1 MQRGNVEVGTAYHPC
16 SVMTCAAVVTPA
28 DAGTESVTPVMR
40 IEQTS
45 IRGTTT
51 IGPTTWRYL
60 DKLGRTIRAEAQ
72 SFDGPARVRRDTR
85 YDARGRVRRAS
96 QPYYSG
102 GTAHYTAYAY
112 DARGRVLSETRPDG
126 GVTTMA
132 YVVDSANAN
141 QIRATATEEVYKPGS
156 STAAATRETVS
167 LYNVMG
173 ELVSRTE
180 GHGTADA
187 AKTGIAYNGAGQPTT
202 HTADGSVA
210 ATFDYDSAGFRESV
224 TSPNFGTVTST
235 YTKFGELHARADGKG
250 TTTWT
255 YDALGRPT
263 KRKDPDGV
271 AEWRY
276 DPMYADGALDR
287 RCYEKGDN
295 VNGCASLASPDFKEK
310 LRYGPE
316 ARPRRVETTIEE
328 RGASEIYYH
337 SYTYRSDGRIE
348 TIDYPSELTVR
359 HGYNERGDRDTL
371 TNAATGTTLE
381 ERTAMDAHGNVT
393 GVTYGNGVTTTRA
406 FDPKTGRA
414 KDIDT
419 VASGGTKIQD
429 NAYVWRSDG
438 LLESRASHVG
448 GNNAKLETF
457 AYDPLGRLKAATTKL
472 NNSATA
478 TRTLSQTYYANGNLK
493 TKTSSVGADIG
504 TTVSAYHY
512 DDAAKPNRLSRA
524 TIGGKNHTF
533 SHDADGNIKKY
544 DCTSSTCGDD
554 KYIEWNGRN
563 LPHRITV
570 GGSQADETPTS
581 RDEFAYGP
589 DGARFHRE
597 TTYTDANDDLQT
609 EHIYYVGSFEEL
621 LSRAGAAHTSI
632 RQTRVTDAVRHV
644 RTTTV
649 TTDDDG
655 EETTTEAKYVEYLH
669 KDHLGSVEGAT
680 DEAGARTRTLAY
692 DPFGERRKAD
702 WTAALTDAER
712 AALAGS
718 SDPRTRG
725 HTGHEHLDRTGFI
738 HRGGRVY
745 DPTLGRFLSPDPLVG
760 NPGSAQRWNGYSYVS
775 NSPMS
780 FVDPSGLSQAPGA
793 GGCNLVGVM
802 CGAAGGGFGLAS
814 VVSTHRFQW
823 VDIFFSVVSSWF
835 NTDWGTGV
843 IDETGATN
851 RNYFGGG
858 GAADGG
864 WGSYDSHEP
873 FHFGIAFFSATFQ
886 VTRQVGVV
894 GTPNIPGRDMKKELE
909 DELGRL
915 TARGILDPKN
925 KYKSRDEAARAV
937 LEILAPLSA
946 KYGLELGGNI
956 MEIEGLT
963 SRRTG
968 RVLKSRFRY
977 TMPVIG
983 ESKRVGVNIG
993 NPGYHTHTSGD
1004 LVFSNRFDN
1013 AAHDLKGGDAEWVKE
1028 SGHPLYLGVVG
1039 ADGRVQVGVCEAGKC
1054 PTTGKEGTE
1063 PTRTIP

>member
-1 MQRGNVEVGTAYHPC
+1 M
-16 SVMTCAAVVTPA
+16 
-28 DAGTESVTPVMR
+28 
-40 IEQTS
+40 
-45 IRGTTT
+45 
-51 IGPTTWRYL
+51 
-60 DKLGRTIRAEAQ
+60 
-72 SFDGPARVRRDTR
+72 
-85 YDARGRVRRAS
+85 
-96 QPYYSG
+96 
-102 GTAHYTAYAY
+102 
-112 DARGRVLSETRPDG
+112 
-126 GVTTMA
+126 
-132 YVVDSANAN
+132 
-141 QIRATATEEVYKPGS
+141 
-156 STAAATRETVS
+156 
-167 LYNVMG
+167 
-173 ELVSRTE
+173 
-180 GHGTADA
+180 
-187 AKTGIAYNGAGQPTT
+187 
-202 HTADGSVA
+202 
-210 ATFDYDSAGFRESV
+210 
-224 TSPNFGTVTST
+224 
-235 YTKFGELHARADGKG
+235 
-250 TTTWT
+250 
-255 YDALGRPT
+255 
-263 KRKDPDGV
+263 
-271 AEWRY
+271 
-276 DPMYADGALDR
+276 
-287 RCYEKGDN
+287 
-295 VNGCASLASPDFKEK
+295 
-310 LRYGPE
+310 
-316 ARPRRVETTIEE
+316 
-328 RGASEIYYH
+328 
-337 SYTYRSDGRIE
+337 
-348 TIDYPSELTVR
+348 
-359 HGYNERGDRDTL
+359 
-371 TNAATGTTLE
+371 
-381 ERTAMDAHGNVT
+381 
-393 GVTYGNGVTTTRA
+393 
-406 FDPKTGRA
+406 
-414 KDIDT
+414 
-419 VASGGTKIQD
+419 
-429 NAYVWRSDG
+429 
-438 LLESRASHVG
+438 
-448 GNNAKLETF
+448 
-457 AYDPLGRLKAATTKL
+457 
-472 NNSATA
+472 
-478 TRTLSQTYYANGNLK
+478 SQTYYANGNLK

-524 TIGGKNHTF
+524 TIGDKDHTF
-533 SHDADGNIKKY
+533 GHDADGNIKKY

-886 VTRQVGVV
+886 VTSQVGVV

-925 KYKSRDEAARAV
+925 KYKSPDEAARAV
-937 LEILAPLSA
+937 LDILAPLSA

-956 MEIEGLT
+956 KEVKGRT
-963 SRRTG
+963 SRLTG
-968 RVLKSRFRY
+968 RVLERRFEY

-983 ESKRVGVNIG
+983 ESTRVGVSTE
-993 NPGYHTHTSGD
+993 NPGYHTHPSGD
-1004 LVFSNRFDN
+1004 LVFSNRFYN
-1013 AAHDLKGGDAEWVKE
+1013 ADHDLNGGDAEWVKN
-1028 SGHPLYLGVVG
+1028 SGQPLYVGVVG
-1039 ADGRVQVGVCEAGKC
+1039 PDGRVLVGVCDVGKC
-1054 PTTGKEGTE
+1054 PTFGDHGTE

>member
-255 YDALGRPT
+255 YDTLGRPT
-263 KRKDPDGV
+263 KRKDPGGV

-276 DPMYADGALDR
+276 DPMYADGALKQ
-287 RCYEKGDN
+287 RCYEQGAN
-295 VNGCASLASPDFKEK
+295 AARCADLSAPDFKQE
-310 LRYGPE
+310 LAYGPK
-316 ARPRRVETTIEE
+316 ARLSTSTTTIEE
-328 RGASEIYYH
+328 RGGTSYH
-337 SYTYRSDGRIE
+337 HAYNYDKHGRID

-359 HGYNERGDRDTL
+359 HGYNERGYRDTL
-371 TNAATGTTLE
+371 TNAATGATLE
-381 ERTAMDAHGNVT
+381 ERAAMDAHGNVT
-393 GVTYGNGVTTTRA
+393 EVTYGNGVTTTRA

-414 KDIDT
+414 RDIDT
-419 VASGGTKIQD
+419 VARGGTKIQD

-438 LLESRASHVG
+438 LLESRASHIG

-457 AYDPLGRLKAATTKL
+457 AYDPLGRLATATTKL
-472 NNSATA
+472 GDVTR
-478 TRTLSQTYYANGNLK
+478 RTLSQTYDDKGNLK

-524 TIGGKNHTF
+524 TIGGKDHTF

-544 DCTSSTCGDD
+544 DCTSPTCGDD

-570 GGSQADETPTS
+570 GGSRADDTPTS

-609 EHIYYVGSFEEL
+609 EHTYYVGSFEEL
-621 LSRAGAAHTSI
+621 LPRSGAAHASI
-632 RQTRVTDAVRHV
+632 EQTRVTDAVRHV

-649 TTDDDG
+649 TTDDEG
-655 EETTTEAKYVEYLH
+655 NETGREQDDYVEYLH

-680 DEAGARTRTLAY
+680 DEAGARTRTLAH

-760 NPGSAQRWNGYSYVS
+760 NPGSAQAWNGYSYVS

-793 GGCNLVGVM
+793 GGCDLVGVM

-823 VDIFFSVVSSWF
+823 VDIFFSVSSLI
-835 NTDWGTGV
+835 TLDWGSGSGV
-843 IDETGATN
+843 IYNYSGESDP
-851 RNYFGGG
+851 YFGGW
-858 GAADGG
+858 G
-864 WGSYDSHEP
+864 WGSFD
-873 FHFGIAFFSATFQ
+873 AFAGVSYGYSYWSGSVQ
-886 VTRQVGVV
+886 VTGQLALDGFPRIASRPLDAEPTEHIESTQQTVKQG
-894 GTPNIPGRDMKKELE
+894 PGKWMIIDADKIKLKNFI
-909 DELGRL
+909 RL
-915 TARGILDPKN
+915 P
-925 KYKSRDEAARAV
+925 V
-937 LEILAPLSA
+937 LYIF
-946 KYGLELGGNI
+946 N
-956 MEIEGLT
+956 
-963 SRRTG
+963 
-968 RVLKSRFRY
+968 
-977 TMPVIG
+977 IG
-983 ESKRVGVNIG
+983 EPRKEEKLGKDFETGIRDVTQEWVPL
-993 NPGYHTHTSGD
+993 NPSEVERMEDQGQTSVERPYGETKTTRQEWAEGPD
-1004 LVFSNRFDN
+1004 PWRESGKSYQWHPGIPKVEYE
-1013 AAHDLKGGDAEWVKE
+1013 LKGLPK
-1028 SGHPLYLGVVG
+1028 
-1039 ADGRVQVGVCEAGKC
+1039 K
-1054 PTTGKEGTE
+1054 
-1063 PTRTIP
+1063 

>member
-255 YDALGRPT
+255 YDTLGRPT
-263 KRKDPDGV
+263 KRKDPGGV

-276 DPMYADGALDR
+276 DPMYADGALKQ
-287 RCYEKGDN
+287 RCYEQGAN
-295 VNGCASLASPDFKEK
+295 AARCADLSAPDFKQE
-310 LRYGPE
+310 LAYGPK
-316 ARPRRVETTIEE
+316 ARLSTSTTTIEE
-328 RGASEIYYH
+328 RGGTSYH
-337 SYTYRSDGRIE
+337 HAYNYDKHGRID

-359 HGYNERGDRDTL
+359 HGYNERGYRDTL
-371 TNAATGTTLE
+371 TNAATGATLE
-381 ERTAMDAHGNVT
+381 ERAAMDAHGNVT
-393 GVTYGNGVTTTRA
+393 EVTYGNGVTTTRA

-414 KDIDT
+414 RDIDT
-419 VASGGTKIQD
+419 VARGGTKIQD

-438 LLESRASHVG
+438 LLESRASHIG

-457 AYDPLGRLKAATTKL
+457 AYDPLGRLATATTKL
-472 NNSATA
+472 GDVTR
-478 TRTLSQTYYANGNLK
+478 RTLSQTYDDKGNLK

-524 TIGGKNHTF
+524 TIGGKDHTF

-544 DCTSSTCGDD
+544 DCTSPTCGDD

-570 GGSQADETPTS
+570 GGSRADDTPTS

-609 EHIYYVGSFEEL
+609 EHTYYVGSFEEL
-621 LSRAGAAHTSI
+621 LPRSGAAHASI
-632 RQTRVTDAVRHV
+632 EQTRVTDAVRHV

-655 EETTTEAKYVEYLH
+655 DDGRRGQRDGEGTGRLRRVPAQGPPG
-669 KDHLGSVEGAT
+669 LGGGGDGRGRGA
-680 DEAGARTRTLAY
+680 DADAGARPVR
-692 DPFGERRKAD
+692 
-702 WTAALTDAER
+702 
-712 AALAGS
+712 
-718 SDPRTRG
+718 
-725 HTGHEHLDRTGFI
+725 
-738 HRGGRVY
+738 
-745 DPTLGRFLSPDPLVG
+745 
-760 NPGSAQRWNGYSYVS
+760 
-775 NSPMS
+775 
-780 FVDPSGLSQAPGA
+780 
-793 GGCNLVGVM
+793 
-802 CGAAGGGFGLAS
+802 GAAQGGL
-814 VVSTHRFQW
+814 
-823 VDIFFSVVSSWF
+823 
-835 NTDWGTGV
+835 
-843 IDETGATN
+843 
-851 RNYFGGG
+851 
-858 GAADGG
+858 DG
-864 WGSYDSHEP
+864 
-873 FHFGIAFFSATFQ
+873 
-886 VTRQVGVV
+886 
-894 GTPNIPGRDMKKELE
+894 
-909 DELGRL
+909 
-915 TARGILDPKN
+915 
-925 KYKSRDEAARAV
+925 
-937 LEILAPLSA
+937 
-946 KYGLELGGNI
+946 
-956 MEIEGLT
+956 
-963 SRRTG
+963 
-968 RVLKSRFRY
+968 
-977 TMPVIG
+977 
-983 ESKRVGVNIG
+983 
-993 NPGYHTHTSGD
+993 
-1004 LVFSNRFDN
+1004 
-1013 AAHDLKGGDAEWVKE
+1013 
-1028 SGHPLYLGVVG
+1028 G
-1039 ADGRVQVGVCEAGKC
+1039 ADGRGARRAGGVLGSAHARAHGPRAPGPDGIHPQGRAGLRPDAGPVPEPGPAGGQSGLGAGVERLQLRLQQPDELRRPERAVPGARGWGLRLGRRDVRRGRGRLRPGERRLHAPLLVRGHIHLLRFLLVQPAHRALDQLSRRGRRRRRRVGLLRFPRCLLLRHRHLLSHLPGD
-1054 PTTGKEGTE
+1054 E
-1063 PTRTIP
+1063 PSGGGRRSRHHAQAHGIIERVR